1 VKVHGRRALNRLWHN
16 GLTVTTVPQTLV
28 DYASQKPF
36 EDVRYVLA
44 EADYHRLIDLDEV
57 RGTIG
62 GGRPGSARG
71 VL

>member
-44 EADYHRLIDLDEV
+44 EAVTTD
-57 RGTIG
+57 
-62 GGRPGSARG
+62 
-71 VL
+71 